1 MVHISDGVLSLPV
14 LAAGW
19 AVTGVLLAV
28 ALWWSKRQG
37 EGWEAEEIPRL
48 SVMTAAF
55 FVASLVH
62 VPVGPTSAHF
72 LLNGLLGVT
81 LGILAYPA
89 IFIGVLLQ
97 AVLFQHGGITTI
109 GINTAN
115 MGVAALLASAVFKG
129 GCRLARGRREGRE
142 GRERSEGSE
151 GSKGSE
157 GSEGVAGIFG
167 ALAGGLAV
175 FLAVV
180 FTAVSLILSGGE
192 EGTFTAVALALA
204 VAHVPIILVE
214 TVVVGSV
221 VVFLLKVKPEL
232 VGGLGEGKR

>member
-142 GRERSEGSE
+142 GSE

>member
-129 GCRLARGRREGRE
+129 GCRLARGRRER
-142 GRERSEGSE
+142 RE

>member
-19 AVTGVLLAV
+19 AITFILIAV
-28 ALWWSKRQG
+28 ALWWSKRKG
-37 EGWEAEEIPRL
+37 NIEEEIPKL

-62 VPVGPTSAHF
+62 IPVGPTSVHF
-72 LLNGLLGVT
+72 ILNGLVGVT

-109 GINTAN
+109 GINTVN
-115 MGVAALLASAVFKG
+115 MGIAALIASGVFHG
-129 GCRLARGRREGRE
+129 GNKLGGLVLRKNISC
-142 GRERSEGSE
+142 
-151 GSKGSE
+151 
-157 GSEGVAGIFG
+157 GIFG

-175 FLAVV
+175 FLAVI
-180 FTAVSLILSGGE
+180 FTAFSLILTSKE
-192 EGTFTAVALALA
+192 AFSAVATVFA
-204 VAHVPIILVE
+204 VTHIPVIVVE
-214 TVVVGSV
+214 AVVVGSIVTFLV
-221 VVFLLKVKPEL
+221 VVKPEL
-232 VGGLGEGKR
+232 IGGFRG

>member
-151 GSKGSE
+151 GS
-157 GSEGVAGIFG
+157 EGVAGIFG